1 MSIRKHGI
9 NGFEIEYYESGDRDQ
24 QTIVFAHGLG
34 SNLRQWKAQ
43 VSYFEKNYHVIAF
56 SLQGHGESS
65 KSKQKDVYSIPA
77 YVDVALQ
84 LLDELR
90 VKDCIWIGNSMGGV
104 IGYGVL
110 GKRPAL
116 IRHLITNGTTPEI
129 KMSHSLLKIVGAMDR
144 LLIKFMGFQGYLRF
158 AAKNSTKYIE
168 AQELIFK
175 LFEKTTPDTIITSH
189 QILGDYSYLAL
200 IEKTETPITIIKC
213 PRDKDINSYLVR
225 QNNFLSQINHVEMVE
240 FPETGH
246 LCNMEKPDEYNRMIV
261 DIIT

>member
-1 MSIRKHGI
+1 MSIRKYGI

-34 SNLRQWKAQ
+34 SNLRQWNAQ
-43 VSYFEKNYHVIAF
+43 VSYFEKNHHVIAF

-175 LFEKTTPDTIITSH
+175 LFEKTTPDTIITSP

-225 QNNFLSQINHVEMVE
+225 QNNFLSQMNHVEMVE

-261 DIIT
+261 DIIS